1 MSDLPRG
8 APRPAP
14 LSRRDLLAG
23 GAALTAATV
32 TMGLAGCEATSND
45 GSATTAAPTE
55 PLTPVLLGQQ
65 VLLATYERTLAAF
78 PELSPAVSDLQGQ
91 SVAHTGALLQAAPA
105 AAAQVAAAAAGSTAT
120 TAAPSSAPPASAPA
134 TDSTS
139 AVADLARAVDTAAS
153 SLRAAALRASGEL
166 AALLGSCAAST
177 ACHAR
182 LLGL

>member
-1 MSDLPRG
+1 MSDLPGG
-8 APRPAP
+8 ALRPPP
-14 LSRRDLLAG
+14 LTRRNLLLAG
-23 GAALTAATV
+23 GAALTAASVTV
-32 TMGLAGCEATSND
+32 GLAGCEATSTD
-45 GSATTAAPTE
+45 SSATTAAPTE

-78 PELSPAVSDLQGQ
+78 PELSPALSDLQGQ
-91 SVAHTGALLQAAPA
+91 SVAHTAALLQAAPA
-105 AAAQVAAAAAGSTAT
+105 AAAQVAAAAGSTPSAS
-120 TAAPSSAPPASAPA
+120 ASSSAPPAAPP
-134 TDSTS
+134 TDPTS
-139 AVADLARAVDTAAS
+139 AVADLARAVDTAAG